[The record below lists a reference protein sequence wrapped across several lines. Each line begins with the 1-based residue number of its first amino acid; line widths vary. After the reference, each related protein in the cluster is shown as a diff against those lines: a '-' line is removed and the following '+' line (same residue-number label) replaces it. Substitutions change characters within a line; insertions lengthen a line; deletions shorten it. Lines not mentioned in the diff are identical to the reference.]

1 MDGLRPL
8 IYDWGVFAGGSYEEV
23 ARWLRVFLNSHA
35 KRESPR
41 IEAIVEAGDARAGKS
56 FGVRLSLEEAY
67 RPPLDRPAVEFS
79 FQEVSAGK
87 GSFPWCDA
95 LARRVSGWALELGAA
110 ERPSKSA

>member
-1 MDGLRPL
+1 
-8 IYDWGVFAGGSYEEV
+8 VFAGGSYDEV
-23 ARWLRVFLNSHA
+23 SRWLRVFLNSHA

-41 IEAIVEAGDARAGKS
+41 IEAIVEAGEARAGKS
-56 FGVRLSLEEAY
+56 FGVRLRLEESY

-87 GSFPWCDA
+87 GSFLWCEA
-95 LARRVSGWALELGAA
+95 LGTRVRGWARELSAA